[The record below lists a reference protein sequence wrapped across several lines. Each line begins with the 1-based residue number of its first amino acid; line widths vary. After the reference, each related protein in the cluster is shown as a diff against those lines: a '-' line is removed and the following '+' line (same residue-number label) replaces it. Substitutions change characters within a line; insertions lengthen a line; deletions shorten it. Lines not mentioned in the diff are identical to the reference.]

1 MLKKVMNIYLKL
13 KIFLIICLFTI
24 FNSSIS
30 LSNEKF
36 NEWLIEFKGRA
47 INQGVSKDTVDNAL
61 KNAKFLERI
70 VALDRKQPEFFEKT
84 YEYLD
89 KRVNEARIQAAK
101 KLLSENSILLQKVN
115 AKFKVNNEILVAL
128 WGIETNFGVNKGK
141 VDIISALSTLSF
153 DNRRSEYFEKEL
165 IILLKLIDKKIVKY
179 ESLYGSWAGAIGN
192 FQFMP
197 STIQNYAL
205 NFDENLDIDLI
216 NSFQDSLA
224 SAANYLK
231 TIGWNEKDIWGFEIQ
246 TDKEFDKNLISPDSR
261 NFKNKIT
268 IAQLKLL
275 GFKNKNGSEILITD
289 KKEGWLIRPDGED
302 GPIYIVFDNFLRLLE
317 WNRSLRFAITVGT
330 LSDKI
335 KFKMRIK
342 YLSYFS
348 FYYILSKSSNL

>member
-1 MLKKVMNIYLKL
+1 MNIYLKF
-13 KIFLIICLFTI
+13 KIFLIIYLFII
-24 FNSSIS
+24 FNPNIS
-30 LSNEKF
+30 LANEKF
-36 NEWLIEFKGRA
+36 NEWLVGFKGRA
-47 INQGVSKDTVDNAL
+47 ISQGVSKETVDTAL

-84 YEYLD
+84 YEYLE
-89 KRVNEARIQAAK
+89 KRVDEKRIQAARN
-101 KLLSENSILLQKVN
+101 LLKEKSLLLEKVS
-115 AKFKVNNEILVAL
+115 AKFKVDKEILVSL

-165 IILLKLIDKKIVKY
+165 IILLKLIDNKTLKY

-197 STIQNYAL
+197 STIL
-205 NFDENLDIDLI
+205 KHGINFDEVADIDLI

-231 TIGWNEKDIWGFEIQ
+231 TIGWVEKDKWGFEI
-246 TDKEFDKNLISPDSR
+246 KINKNFDNSLINSDSR
-261 NFKNKIT
+261 NLKNKIS

-275 GFKNKNGSEILITD
+275 GFKNKNDSEIVYED

-335 KFKMRIK
+335 KK
-342 YLSYFS
+342 
-348 FYYILSKSSNL
+348 

>member
-1 MLKKVMNIYLKL
+1 MDIYLKL

-89 KRVNEARIQAAK
+89 KRVNEPRIQAAK

-115 AKFKVNNEILVAL
+115 AKFKVDNEILVAL

-165 IILLKLIDKKIVKY
+165 IILLKLIDKKIIKY

-205 NFDENLDIDLI
+205 NFDENSDIDLI

-231 TIGWNEKDIWGFEIQ
+231 TIGWNEKDIWGLEIQ

-335 KFKMRIK
+335 KI
-342 YLSYFS
+342 
-348 FYYILSKSSNL
+348 

>member
-1 MLKKVMNIYLKL
+1 MDIYLKL

-89 KRVNEARIQAAK
+89 KRVNEPRIQAAK

-115 AKFKVNNEILVAL
+115 AKFKVDNEILVAL

-205 NFDENLDIDLI
+205 NFDENSDIDLI

-231 TIGWNEKDIWGFEIQ
+231 TIGWNEKDNWGFEIQ

-335 KFKMRIK
+335 KI
-342 YLSYFS
+342 
-348 FYYILSKSSNL
+348 

>member
-1 MLKKVMNIYLKL
+1 MDIYLKL

-36 NEWLIEFKGRA
+36 NEWLIEFKDRA

-101 KLLSENSILLQKVN
+101 KLLSENSVLLQKVN

-205 NFDENLDIDLI
+205 NFDENSDIDLI

-231 TIGWNEKDIWGFEIQ
+231 TIGWNEKDIWGLEIQ

-289 KKEGWLIRPDGED
+289 KKEGWLLRPDGED

-335 KFKMRIK
+335 KI
-342 YLSYFS
+342 
-348 FYYILSKSSNL
+348 

>member
-1 MLKKVMNIYLKL
+1 MNIYPKF
-13 KIFLIICLFTI
+13 KIFLIIYLFVI
-24 FNSSIS
+24 FNPTIS

-36 NEWLIEFKGRA
+36 NEWLVGFKGRA
-47 INQGVSKDTVDNAL
+47 IAQGVSKETADNAL

-89 KRVNEARIQAAK
+89 KRVDEKRIQAAK
-101 KLLSENSILLQKVN
+101 NLLNENSALLEKVN
-115 AKFKVNNEILVAL
+115 TKFKVDKEILVAL

-153 DNRRSEYFEKEL
+153 DTRRPEYFEKEL
-165 IILLKLIDKKIVKY
+165 IILLKLIDNKTIKY

-197 STIQNYAL
+197 STIEKYGI
-205 NFDENLDIDLI
+205 NFDEVTDIDLI

-231 TIGWNEKDIWGFEIQ
+231 TIGWNEKDRWGFEVK
-246 TDKEFDKNLISPDSR
+246 TDKNFDNSLINSDSR
-261 NFKNKIT
+261 NLKNKIS
-268 IAQLKLL
+268 IAQIKSL
-275 GFKNKNGSEILITD
+275 GFKNKNGSEILSID
-289 KKEGWLIRPDGED
+289 KKEGWIIRPDGED

-335 KFKMRIK
+335 KI
-342 YLSYFS
+342 
-348 FYYILSKSSNL
+348 

>member
-1 MLKKVMNIYLKL
+1 MNIYPKF
-13 KIFLIICLFTI
+13 KIFLIIYLFVI
-24 FNSSIS
+24 FNPNIS
-30 LSNEKF
+30 LANEKF
-36 NEWLIEFKGRA
+36 NEWLVGFKGRA
-47 INQGVSKDTVDNAL
+47 IAQGVSKETADNAL

-89 KRVNEARIQAAK
+89 KRVDEKRIQAAK
-101 KLLSENSILLQKVN
+101 NLLNENSALLEKVN
-115 AKFKVNNEILVAL
+115 TKFKVDKEILVAL

-153 DNRRSEYFEKEL
+153 DTRRPEYFEKEL
-165 IILLKLIDKKIVKY
+165 IILLKLIDNKTIKY

-197 STIQNYAL
+197 STIQKYGI
-205 NFDENLDIDLI
+205 NFDEVADIDLI

-231 TIGWNEKDIWGFEIQ
+231 TIGWNEKDKWGFEIKIEK
-246 TDKEFDKNLISPDSR
+246 TFDNNLINADSR
-261 NFKNKIT
+261 NLKNKIS
-268 IAQLKLL
+268 IAQLKSL
-275 GFKNKNGSEILITD
+275 GFKNKNGTEISSTD
-289 KKEGWLIRPDGED
+289 KKEGWLIRPDGDD

-335 KFKMRIK
+335 KI
-342 YLSYFS
+342 
-348 FYYILSKSSNL
+348 

>member
-1 MLKKVMNIYLKL
+1 MDIYLKL

-36 NEWLIEFKGRA
+36 NEWLIEFKDRA

-89 KRVNEARIQAAK
+89 KRVNDARIQAAK

-115 AKFKVNNEILVAL
+115 AKFKVDNEILVAL

-205 NFDENLDIDLI
+205 NFDENSDIDLI

-231 TIGWNEKDIWGFEIQ
+231 TIGWNEKDIWGLEIR

-335 KFKMRIK
+335 KI
-342 YLSYFS
+342 
-348 FYYILSKSSNL
+348 

>member
-1 MLKKVMNIYLKL
+1 MDIYLKL

-165 IILLKLIDKKIVKY
+165 IILLELIDKKIVKY

-246 TDKEFDKNLISPDSR
+246 TDKEFDKNLISSDSR

-335 KFKMRIK
+335 KI
-342 YLSYFS
+342 
-348 FYYILSKSSNL
+348 

>member
-1 MLKKVMNIYLKL
+1 MDIYLKL

-70 VALDRKQPEFFEKT
+70 IALDRKQPEFFEKT

-89 KRVNEARIQAAK
+89 KRVNEARIREAK

-205 NFDENLDIDLI
+205 NFDENSDIDLI

-275 GFKNKNGSEILITD
+275 GFKNKNGSEISITD

-335 KFKMRIK
+335 KI
-342 YLSYFS
+342 
-348 FYYILSKSSNL
+348 

>member
-1 MLKKVMNIYLKL
+1 MNIYPKF
-13 KIFLIICLFTI
+13 KIFLIIYLFVI
-24 FNSSIS
+24 FNPTIS

-36 NEWLIEFKGRA
+36 NEWLVGFKGRA
-47 INQGVSKDTVDNAL
+47 IAQGVSKETADNAL

-89 KRVNEARIQAAK
+89 KRVDEKRIQAAK
-101 KLLSENSILLQKVN
+101 NLLNENSALLEKVN
-115 AKFKVNNEILVAL
+115 TKFKVDKEILVAL

-153 DNRRSEYFEKEL
+153 DTRRPEYFEKEL
-165 IILLKLIDKKIVKY
+165 IILLKLIDNKTIKY

-197 STIQNYAL
+197 STIQKYGI
-205 NFDENLDIDLI
+205 NFDEVADIDLI

-231 TIGWNEKDIWGFEIQ
+231 TIGWNEKDKWGFEIKIEK
-246 TDKEFDKNLISPDSR
+246 TFDNNLINTDSR
-261 NFKNKIT
+261 NLKNKIS
-268 IAQLKLL
+268 IAQLKSL
-275 GFKNKNGSEILITD
+275 GFKNKNGTEILSTD

-302 GPIYIVFDNFLRLLE
+302 GPIYVVFDNFLRLLE

-335 KFKMRIK
+335 KI
-342 YLSYFS
+342 
-348 FYYILSKSSNL
+348 

>member
-1 MLKKVMNIYLKL
+1 MNIYPKF
-13 KIFLIICLFTI
+13 KIFLIIYLFVI
-24 FNSSIS
+24 FNPTIS

-36 NEWLIEFKGRA
+36 NEWLVGFKGRA
-47 INQGVSKDTVDNAL
+47 IAQGVSKETADNAL

-89 KRVNEARIQAAK
+89 KRVDEKRIQSAK
-101 KLLSENSILLQKVN
+101 NLLNENSALLEKVN
-115 AKFKVNNEILVAL
+115 TKFKVDKEILVAL

-153 DNRRSEYFEKEL
+153 DTRRPEYFEKEL
-165 IILLKLIDKKIVKY
+165 IILLKLIDNKTIKY

-197 STIQNYAL
+197 STIQKYGI
-205 NFDENLDIDLI
+205 NFDEVADIDLI

-231 TIGWNEKDIWGFEIQ
+231 TIGWNEKDKWGFEIKIEK
-246 TDKEFDKNLISPDSR
+246 TFDNNLINTDSR
-261 NFKNKIT
+261 NLKNKIS
-268 IAQLKLL
+268 IAQLKSL
-275 GFKNKNGSEILITD
+275 GFKNKNGTEISSTD
-289 KKEGWLIRPDGED
+289 KKEGWLIRPDGDD

-335 KFKMRIK
+335 KI
-342 YLSYFS
+342 
-348 FYYILSKSSNL
+348 

>member
-1 MLKKVMNIYLKL
+1 MDIYLKL

-61 KNAKFLERI
+61 KNVKFLERI

-115 AKFKVNNEILVAL
+115 AKFKVDNEILVAL

-153 DNRRSEYFEKEL
+153 DNRRTEYFEKEL

-205 NFDENLDIDLI
+205 NFDENSDIDLI
-216 NSFQDSLA
+216 NSFHDSLA

-231 TIGWNEKDIWGFEIQ
+231 TIGWNENDIWGFEIQ

-275 GFKNKNGSEILITD
+275 GFKNKNGSEILISD

-335 KFKMRIK
+335 KI
-342 YLSYFS
+342 
-348 FYYILSKSSNL
+348 

>member
-1 MLKKVMNIYLKL
+1 MNIYLKL

-89 KRVNEARIQAAK
+89 KRVNEPRIQAAK

-115 AKFKVNNEILVAL
+115 AKFKVDNEILVAL

-205 NFDENLDIDLI
+205 NFDESSDIDLI

-268 IAQLKLL
+268 VAQLKLL
-275 GFKNKNGSEILITD
+275 GFKNKNGSKILITD

-335 KFKMRIK
+335 KI
-342 YLSYFS
+342 
-348 FYYILSKSSNL
+348 

>member
-1 MLKKVMNIYLKL
+1 MDIYLKL

-89 KRVNEARIQAAK
+89 KRVNEPRIQAAK

-115 AKFKVNNEILVAL
+115 AKFKVDNEILVAL

-205 NFDENLDIDLI
+205 NFDENSDIDLI

-335 KFKMRIK
+335 KI
-342 YLSYFS
+342 
-348 FYYILSKSSNL
+348 

>member
-1 MLKKVMNIYLKL
+1 MDIYLKL

-36 NEWLIEFKGRA
+36 NEWLIEFKDRA

-205 NFDENLDIDLI
+205 NFDENSDIDLI

-335 KFKMRIK
+335 KI
-342 YLSYFS
+342 
-348 FYYILSKSSNL
+348 

>member
-1 MLKKVMNIYLKL
+1 MNIYLKF
-13 KIFLIICLFTI
+13 KIFLIIFFFTTI
-24 FNSSIS
+24 NINVA

-36 NEWLIEFKGRA
+36 DEWLVGFKSRA
-47 INQGVSKDTVDNAL
+47 ISQGISKETVENSL
-61 KNAKFLERI
+61 KNVKFLERI

-89 KRVNEARIQAAK
+89 KRVDEKKIQTAKNLLNEN
-101 KLLSENSILLQKVN
+101 LDLFEKVSN
-115 AKFKVNNEILVAL
+115 KFKVDKEVLAAL

-153 DNRRSEYFEKEL
+153 DNRRPEYFEKEL
-165 IILLKLIDKKIVKY
+165 VILLKLIDNKTLKY

-197 STIQNYAL
+197 STIQKYAV
-205 NFDENLDIDLI
+205 NFDSSPDIDLI

-224 SAANYLK
+224 SAANYLY
-231 TIGWNEKDIWGFEIQ
+231 TIGWSQKEIWGFELKNSQ
-246 TDKEFDKNLISPDSR
+246 SFDRSLINSDSR
-261 NFKNKIT
+261 NLQNKIS
-268 IAQLKLL
+268 ILNLKSL
-275 GFKNKNGSEILITD
+275 GFKNKNNSEILISE
-289 KKEGWLIRPDGED
+289 KKEGWLIRPDGDD

-335 KFKMRIK
+335 K
-342 YLSYFS
+342 L
-348 FYYILSKSSNL
+348 

>member
-1 MLKKVMNIYLKL
+1 MNIYPKF
-13 KIFLIICLFTI
+13 KIFLIIYLFTI
-24 FNSSIS
+24 FNPNIS
-30 LSNEKF
+30 LANEKF
-36 NEWLIEFKGRA
+36 TEWLVGFKGRA
-47 INQGVSKDTVDNAL
+47 IAQGVSQETVDTAL

-84 YEYLD
+84 YEYLE
-89 KRVNEARIQAAK
+89 KRVDEKRIQAAK
-101 KLLSENSILLQKVN
+101 NLLKENSPLLEKVST
-115 AKFKVNNEILVAL
+115 KFKVDKEILVAL

-165 IILLKLIDKKIVKY
+165 IILLKLIDNKTLKY
-179 ESLYGSWAGAIGN
+179 DSLYGSWAGAIGN

-197 STIQNYAL
+197 STIQKHGI
-205 NFDENLDIDLI
+205 NFDEVPDIDLI

-231 TIGWNEKDIWGFEIQ
+231 TIGWIEKDKWGFEVRI
-246 TDKEFDKNLISPDSR
+246 DKNFDSSLINSDSR
-261 NFKNKIT
+261 NLKNKIS
-268 IAQLKLL
+268 IVQLKLL
-275 GFKNKNGSEILITD
+275 GFKNRNGSEIAYEDKTYED

-302 GPIYIVFDNFLRLLE
+302 GPIYIVFDNYLRLLE

-335 KFKMRIK
+335 KI
-342 YLSYFS
+342 
-348 FYYILSKSSNL
+348 

>member
-1 MLKKVMNIYLKL
+1 MDIYLKL

-70 VALDRKQPEFFEKT
+70 IALDRKQPEFFEKT

-205 NFDENLDIDLI
+205 NFDENSDIDLI

-335 KFKMRIK
+335 KI
-342 YLSYFS
+342 
-348 FYYILSKSSNL
+348 

>member
-1 MLKKVMNIYLKL
+1 MNIYPKF
-13 KIFLIICLFTI
+13 KIFLIIYLFAI
-24 FNSSIS
+24 FNPSNS

-36 NEWLIEFKGRA
+36 NEWLVSFKSRA
-47 INQGVSKDTVDNAL
+47 IAQGVSKETVDSAL

-89 KRVNEARIQAAK
+89 KRVDEKRIQTAK
-101 KLLSENSILLQKVN
+101 NLLNENSVLLEKVN
-115 AKFKVNNEILVAL
+115 TKFKVDKEVLVAL

-153 DNRRSEYFEKEL
+153 DNRRPEYFEKEL
-165 IILLKLIDKKIVKY
+165 IILLKLIDNKTLKY

-197 STIQNYAL
+197 STIQKYGI
-205 NFDENLDIDLI
+205 NFDEASDIDLI

-224 SAANYLK
+224 SAANYLN
-231 TIGWNEKDIWGFEIQ
+231 TIGWKEKDKWGFEIKI
-246 TDKEFDKNLISPDSR
+246 DKNFDNNLISSDSR
-261 NFKNKIT
+261 NLKNKISIT
-268 IAQLKLL
+268 QLKST
-275 GFKNKNGSEILITD
+275 GFKNKNGSEFLIED

-302 GPIYIVFDNFLRLLE
+302 GPIYIVFDNFLKLLE

-335 KFKMRIK
+335 KI
-342 YLSYFS
+342 
-348 FYYILSKSSNL
+348 

>member
-1 MLKKVMNIYLKL
+1 MNIYPKF
-13 KIFLIICLFTI
+13 KIFLIIYLFVI
-24 FNSSIS
+24 FNPSNS

-36 NEWLIEFKGRA
+36 NEWLVSFKSRA
-47 INQGVSKDTVDNAL
+47 IAQGVSKETVDNAL

-89 KRVNEARIQAAK
+89 KRVDEKRIQTAK
-101 KLLSENSILLQKVN
+101 NLLNENSVLLEKVN
-115 AKFKVNNEILVAL
+115 TKFKVDKEVLVAL

-153 DNRRSEYFEKEL
+153 DNRRPEYFEKEL
-165 IILLKLIDKKIVKY
+165 IILLKLIDNKTLKY

-197 STIQNYAL
+197 STIQKYGI
-205 NFDENLDIDLI
+205 NFDEVSDIDLI

-224 SAANYLK
+224 SAANYLN
-231 TIGWNEKDIWGFEIQ
+231 TIGWKEKDKWGFEIKI
-246 TDKEFDKNLISPDSR
+246 DKNFDNNLISSDSR
-261 NFKNKIT
+261 NLKNKISIT
-268 IAQLKLL
+268 QLKST
-275 GFKNKNGSEILITD
+275 GFKNKNGSEILIED

-302 GPIYIVFDNFLRLLE
+302 GPIYIVFDNFLKLLE

-335 KFKMRIK
+335 KI
-342 YLSYFS
+342 
-348 FYYILSKSSNL
+348 

>member
-1 MLKKVMNIYLKL
+1 MNIYPKF
-13 KIFLIICLFTI
+13 KIFLIIYLFVI
-24 FNSSIS
+24 FNPTIS

-36 NEWLIEFKGRA
+36 NEWLVGFKGRA
-47 INQGVSKDTVDNAL
+47 IAQGVSKETVDNAL

-89 KRVNEARIQAAK
+89 KRVDEKRIQAAK
-101 KLLSENSILLQKVN
+101 NLLNENSALLEKVN
-115 AKFKVNNEILVAL
+115 TKFKVDKEILVAL

-153 DNRRSEYFEKEL
+153 DTRRPEYFEKEL
-165 IILLKLIDKKIVKY
+165 IILLKLIDNKTIKY

-197 STIQNYAL
+197 STIQKYGI
-205 NFDENLDIDLI
+205 NFDEVADIDLI

-231 TIGWNEKDIWGFEIQ
+231 TIGWNEKDKWGFEIKIEK
-246 TDKEFDKNLISPDSR
+246 TFDNNLINTDSR
-261 NFKNKIT
+261 NLKNKIS
-268 IAQLKLL
+268 IAQLKSL
-275 GFKNKNGSEILITD
+275 GFKNKNGTEISSTNQ
-289 KKEGWLIRPDGED
+289 KEGWLIRPDGED
-302 GPIYIVFDNFLRLLE
+302 GPIYVVFDNFLRLLE

-335 KFKMRIK
+335 KI
-342 YLSYFS
+342 
-348 FYYILSKSSNL
+348 

>member
-1 MLKKVMNIYLKL
+1 MNIYPKF
-13 KIFLIICLFTI
+13 KIFLIIYLFAI
-24 FNSSIS
+24 FNPSNS

-36 NEWLIEFKGRA
+36 NEWLVSFKSRA
-47 INQGVSKDTVDNAL
+47 IAQGVSKETVDNAL

-70 VALDRKQPEFFEKT
+70 IALDRKQPEFFEKT

-89 KRVNEARIQAAK
+89 KRVDEKRIQTAK
-101 KLLSENSILLQKVN
+101 NLLNENSVLLEKVN
-115 AKFKVNNEILVAL
+115 TKFKVDKEVLVAL

-153 DNRRSEYFEKEL
+153 DNRRPEYFEKEL
-165 IILLKLIDKKIVKY
+165 IILLKLIDNKTLKY

-197 STIQNYAL
+197 STIQKYGI
-205 NFDENLDIDLI
+205 NFDEASDIDLI

-224 SAANYLK
+224 SAANYLN
-231 TIGWNEKDIWGFEIQ
+231 TIGWKEKDKWGFEI
-246 TDKEFDKNLISPDSR
+246 KINKNFDNNLISSDSR
-261 NFKNKIT
+261 NLKNKISIT
-268 IAQLKLL
+268 QLKST
-275 GFKNKNGSEILITD
+275 GFKNKNGSEILIED

-302 GPIYIVFDNFLRLLE
+302 GPIYIVFDNFLKLLE

-335 KFKMRIK
+335 KI
-342 YLSYFS
+342 
-348 FYYILSKSSNL
+348 

>member
-1 MLKKVMNIYLKL
+1 MDIYLKL

-89 KRVNEARIQAAK
+89 KRVNDARIQAAK

-115 AKFKVNNEILVAL
+115 AKFKVDNEILVAL

-205 NFDENLDIDLI
+205 NFDENSDIDLI

-231 TIGWNEKDIWGFEIQ
+231 TIGWNEKDIWGLEIQ

-268 IAQLKLL
+268 IAQLKLI

-335 KFKMRIK
+335 KI
-342 YLSYFS
+342 
-348 FYYILSKSSNL
+348 

>member
-1 MLKKVMNIYLKL
+1 MNIYPKF
-13 KIFLIICLFTI
+13 KIFLIIYLFTI
-24 FNSSIS
+24 FNPNIS
-30 LSNEKF
+30 LANEKF
-36 NEWLIEFKGRA
+36 TEWLVGFKGRA
-47 INQGVSKDTVDNAL
+47 IAQGVSQETVDTAL

-84 YEYLD
+84 YEYLE
-89 KRVNEARIQAAK
+89 KRVDEKRIQSAK
-101 KLLSENSILLQKVN
+101 NLLKENSPLLEKVST
-115 AKFKVNNEILVAL
+115 KFKVDKEILVAL

-165 IILLKLIDKKIVKY
+165 IILLKLIDNKTLKY
-179 ESLYGSWAGAIGN
+179 DSLYGSWAGAIGN

-197 STIQNYAL
+197 STIQKHGI
-205 NFDENLDIDLI
+205 NFDEVSDIDLI

-231 TIGWNEKDIWGFEIQ
+231 TIGWIEKDKWGFEVRI
-246 TDKEFDKNLISPDSR
+246 DKNFDSSLINSDSR
-261 NFKNKIT
+261 NLKNKIS
-268 IAQLKLL
+268 IVQLKLL
-275 GFKNKNGSEILITD
+275 GFKNRNGSEIVYED

-302 GPIYIVFDNFLRLLE
+302 GPIYIVFDNYLRLLE

-335 KFKMRIK
+335 KI
-342 YLSYFS
+342 
-348 FYYILSKSSNL
+348 

>member
-1 MLKKVMNIYLKL
+1 MDIYLKL

-47 INQGVSKDTVDNAL
+47 ISQGVSNDTVDNAL
-61 KNAKFLERI
+61 KNVKFLERI

-115 AKFKVNNEILVAL
+115 AKFKVDNEILVAL

-205 NFDENLDIDLI
+205 NFDENSDIDLI

-231 TIGWNEKDIWGFEIQ
+231 TIGWNEKDIWGLEIQ

-335 KFKMRIK
+335 KI
-342 YLSYFS
+342 
-348 FYYILSKSSNL
+348 

>member
-1 MLKKVMNIYLKL
+1 MDIYLKL

-205 NFDENLDIDLI
+205 NFDESSDIDLI

-335 KFKMRIK
+335 KI
-342 YLSYFS
+342 
-348 FYYILSKSSNL
+348 

>member
-1 MLKKVMNIYLKL
+1 MNIYPKF
-13 KIFLIICLFTI
+13 KIFLIIYLFVI
-24 FNSSIS
+24 FNPTIS

-36 NEWLIEFKGRA
+36 NEWLVGFKGRA
-47 INQGVSKDTVDNAL
+47 IAQGVSKETADNAL

-89 KRVNEARIQAAK
+89 KRVDEKRIQAAK
-101 KLLSENSILLQKVN
+101 NLLNENSTLLEKVN
-115 AKFKVNNEILVAL
+115 TKFKVDKEILVAL

-153 DNRRSEYFEKEL
+153 DTRRPEYFEKEL
-165 IILLKLIDKKIVKY
+165 IILLKLIDNKTIKY

-197 STIQNYAL
+197 STIQKYGI
-205 NFDENLDIDLI
+205 NFDEVADIDLI

-231 TIGWNEKDIWGFEIQ
+231 TIGWNEKDKWGFEIKIEK
-246 TDKEFDKNLISPDSR
+246 TFDNNLINTDSR
-261 NFKNKIT
+261 NLKNKIS
-268 IAQLKLL
+268 IAQLKSL
-275 GFKNKNGSEILITD
+275 GFKNKNGTEISSAD
-289 KKEGWLIRPDGED
+289 KKEGWLIRPDGDD

-335 KFKMRIK
+335 KI
-342 YLSYFS
+342 
-348 FYYILSKSSNL
+348 

>member
-1 MLKKVMNIYLKL
+1 MNIYPKF
-13 KIFLIICLFTI
+13 KIFLIIYLFVI
-24 FNSSIS
+24 FNPTIS

-36 NEWLIEFKGRA
+36 NEWLVGFKGRA
-47 INQGVSKDTVDNAL
+47 IAQGVSKETADNAL

-89 KRVNEARIQAAK
+89 KRVDEKRIQAAK
-101 KLLSENSILLQKVN
+101 NLLNENSTLLEKVN
-115 AKFKVNNEILVAL
+115 TKFKVDKEILVAL

-153 DNRRSEYFEKEL
+153 DTRRPEYFEKEL
-165 IILLKLIDKKIVKY
+165 IILLKLIDNKTIKY

-197 STIQNYAL
+197 STIQKYGI
-205 NFDENLDIDLI
+205 NFDGVADIDLI

-231 TIGWNEKDIWGFEIQ
+231 TIGWNEKDKWGFEIKIEK
-246 TDKEFDKNLISPDSR
+246 TFDNNLINTDSR
-261 NFKNKIT
+261 NLKNKIS
-268 IAQLKLL
+268 IAQLKSL
-275 GFKNKNGSEILITD
+275 GFKNKNGTEISSTD
-289 KKEGWLIRPDGED
+289 KKEGWLIKPDGDD

-335 KFKMRIK
+335 KI
-342 YLSYFS
+342 
-348 FYYILSKSSNL
+348 

>member
-1 MLKKVMNIYLKL
+1 MDIYLKL

-205 NFDENLDIDLI
+205 NFDENSDIDLI

-231 TIGWNEKDIWGFEIQ
+231 TIGWNEKDIWGLEIQ

-275 GFKNKNGSEILITD
+275 GFKNKNGSEILIVD

-335 KFKMRIK
+335 KI
-342 YLSYFS
+342 
-348 FYYILSKSSNL
+348 

>member
-1 MLKKVMNIYLKL
+1 MDIYLKL

-36 NEWLIEFKGRA
+36 NEWLIEFKDRA

-115 AKFKVNNEILVAL
+115 AKFKVDNEILVAL

-205 NFDENLDIDLI
+205 NFDENSDIDLI

-335 KFKMRIK
+335 KI
-342 YLSYFS
+342 
-348 FYYILSKSSNL
+348 